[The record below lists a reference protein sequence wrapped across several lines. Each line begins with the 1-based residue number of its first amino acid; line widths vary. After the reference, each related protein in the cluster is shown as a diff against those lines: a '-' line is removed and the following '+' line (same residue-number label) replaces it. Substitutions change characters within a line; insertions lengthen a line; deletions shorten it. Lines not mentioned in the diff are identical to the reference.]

1 MARRAV
7 QAKTKSVVGRVG
19 ALVLLAGFSV
29 PVLAASG
36 LNLSCDDA
44 TSGLAESTSHSSSS
58 ALPAES
64 AGDHEPLVVLKAEG
78 SAAGID
84 PSRDLGSV
92 LGNDYDDES
101 GIAGARQKAVAEAL
115 ERRRNSRLS
124 AATGEADT
132 MDQAPSID
140 TALPGVGDAESL
152 IYRREMYRTDI

>member
-1 MARRAV
+1 V
-7 QAKTKSVVGRVG
+7 QANSKSVAGRVT
-19 ALVLLAGFSV
+19 ALVVLAGFSV

-44 TSGLAESTSHSSSS
+44 ASGVAESTSHS
-58 ALPAES
+58 ALPAEP

-92 LGNDYDDES
+92 LDYDDEQ
-101 GIAGARQKAVAEAL
+101 GIAGARQKAVADAL
-115 ERRRNSRLS
+115 ERRRNGRLS
-124 AATGEADT
+124 AATGDADT

>member
-1 MARRAV
+1 VARRAV
-7 QAKTKSVVGRVG
+7 QAKTKSVAGRVG

-44 TSGLAESTSHSSSS
+44 AAGVAESTSRS
-58 ALPAES
+58 ALPAEP

-101 GIAGARQKAVAEAL
+101 GIAGARKAVAEAL
-115 ERRRNSRLS
+115 ERRRNGRLS
-124 AATGEADT
+124 AAAGETDT

-152 IYRREMYRTDI
+152 IYRREMFRTDI

>member
-7 QAKTKSVVGRVG
+7 QTKTKSVAGRAG

-36 LNLSCDDA
+36 LDLGCDDA
-44 TSGLAESTSHSSSS
+44 ASGVAEPSSHS
-58 ALPAES
+58 ALPAEP
-64 AGDHEPLVVLKAEG
+64 AGDHERLVVLKAEG

-84 PSRDLGSV
+84 PSRNLARV
-92 LGNDYDDES
+92 IGNEFDDES

-115 ERRRNSRLS
+115 ERRRNGRMS
-124 AATGEADT
+124 AANGEADT
-132 MDQAPSID
+132 MDQAPSVD

>member
-7 QAKTKSVVGRVG
+7 QANSKSVAGRVT
-19 ALVLLAGFSV
+19 ALVVLAGFSV

-44 TSGLAESTSHSSSS
+44 ASGVAESTSHS
-58 ALPAES
+58 ALPAEP

-92 LGNDYDDES
+92 LDYDDEQ
-101 GIAGARQKAVAEAL
+101 GIAGARQKAVADAL
-115 ERRRNSRLS
+115 ERRRNGRLS
-124 AATGEADT
+124 AATGDADT